1 MEENMLSNKSIIL
14 LTLLIVASALS
25 AWSITD
31 TYFGNRYGTLDARM
45 SAMGGAGTYNDSRAF
60 GIADN
65 PANLTL
71 MKNNLGISVNTYM
84 ARNEDNRSFPL
95 YNSFDN
101 YVDDSVYSS
110 NINFYNNFAAAAYYN
125 YRMDMLG
132 VGRGAC
138 YKPLLS
144 FDGNYTEEIRNNR
157 NTDNDGYPEKIAQ
170 NMIEGRGTLNQTG
183 ITMSTSFDT
192 GDILSANLGISL
204 AMLNGDITRDKTIR
218 WSDYAKNAVGAF
230 HLPELT
236 ETSDYELSGNQIKIG
251 AAVRVNS
258 RFGIA
263 MTHTMKSTLDKEGT
277 YYYKRDAY
285 TPANNITVAAD
296 STNMPVNEDYI
307 LPSEFRV
314 GFSYFPRNVMR
325 TVFNMDLEYVMH
337 SDIDKRYDDV
347 VNLYAGVEHHIANR
361 IPFRL
366 GFQAVNSYFFTT
378 EAGVDAGNNPI
389 TLYPVSKILSPMI
402 TAGSSIDIMKGLTM
416 DLGFGY
422 TWREYEATD
431 LFGDA
436 YYNDKLYTG
445 SSAYVLWP
453 NSHLTL
459 QNRGWENPD
468 KIRENN
474 ITVNAGLN
482 FVW

>member
-1 MEENMLSNKSIIL
+1 MLSNKSIIL
-14 LTLLIVASALS
+14 FTLLIVASALS
-25 AWSITD
+25 AWSISD
-31 TYFGNRYGTLDARM
+31 TYFGNRFGTLDARM

-71 MKNNLGISVNTYM
+71 MRKNLGLSVNTYM
-84 ARNEDNRSFPL
+84 TRNEDNRSFPL

-110 NINFYNNFAAAAYYN
+110 NINFYSNLAAAAYYSS
-125 YRMDMLG
+125 RMDMLG
-132 VGRGAC
+132 VGLGAF
-138 YKPLLS
+138 YKPMLS
-144 FDGNYTEEIRNNR
+144 FDGDYTEEIRNNR
-157 NTDNDGYPEKIAQ
+157 NTDNDLYPEKIAQ

-183 ITMSTSFDT
+183 LAFSTSFDT
-192 GDILSANLGISL
+192 GEVFSANLGFSL
-204 AMLNGDITRDKTIR
+204 AMLSGDITREKTIR
-218 WSDYAKNAVGAF
+218 WSDYAQTTVGTTY

-236 ETSDYELSGNQIKIG
+236 EKEDYELSGNQVKLG
-251 AAVRVNS
+251 AAVRVNT
-258 RFGIA
+258 RFGLAATFTPKTI
-263 MTHTMKSTLDKEGT
+263 LDKEGS

-285 TPANNITVAAD
+285 RNTAMDSINVAV
-296 STNMPVNEDYI
+296 TEDYI
-307 LPSEFRV
+307 LPSELRV

-347 VNLYAGVEHHIANR
+347 VNFYAGVEHHVSNR

-366 GFQAVNSYFFTT
+366 GFQAVNNYFFTT
-378 EAGVDAGNNPI
+378 EAGLDDADNPI
-389 TLYPVSKILSPMI
+389 TLYHVSKILSPMI
-402 TAGSSIDIMKGLTM
+402 TAGSSIEIMKGLTA

-436 YYNDKLYTG
+436 YYNDKIYTG
-445 SSAYVLWP
+445 SSSYVLWP
-453 NSHLTL
+453 NSHINL
-459 QNRGWENPD
+459 QDRGWENPD

-474 ITVNAGLN
+474 ITLNAGLN